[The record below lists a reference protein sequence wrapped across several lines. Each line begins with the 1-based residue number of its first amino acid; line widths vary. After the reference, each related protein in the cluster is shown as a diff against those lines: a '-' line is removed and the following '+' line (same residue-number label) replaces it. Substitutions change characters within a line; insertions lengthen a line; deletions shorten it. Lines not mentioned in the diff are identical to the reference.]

1 MGIAVDPIPRLCVLM
16 PALNEADA
24 LPAALAGL
32 PWDVRVVVVDNG
44 STDGTGQVARQLGVE
59 VVTEPRR
66 GFGSACWRGLQ
77 AAGGAD
83 VVVYMD
89 ADATLD
95 WCDLGTV
102 AGPVLRGE
110 ADLVLGAR
118 ARDRREPGAMPW
130 HVALANTVLARLCG
144 WLAGVR
150 ITDVS
155 PFRAVRRDALL
166 GLGMRDRT
174 YGWPL
179 EMVLRAG
186 RAGLRVT
193 EVPVAYR
200 RRAGVS
206 KVTGRPWPTAKA
218 VAKMSWVLAR
228 HTAAVRAR
236 PRL

>member
-1 MGIAVDPIPRLCVLM
+1 M

-32 PWDVRVVVVDNG
+32 PDGVRVLVVDNG
-44 STDGTGQVARQLGVE
+44 SIDGTDQVARRLGVD
-59 VVTEPRR
+59 VVREPKR
-66 GFGSACWRGLQ
+66 GFGWACWRGLH
-77 AAGGAD
+77 AAEGAE

-95 WCDLGTV
+95 WRDLDAV

-118 ARDRREPGAMPW
+118 VPHRRQPQAMPW
-130 HVALANTVLARLCG
+130 HVALANAVLARLCG

-150 ITDVS
+150 ITDIS

-186 RAGLRVT
+186 RAGLRVA

-206 KVTGRPWPTAKA
+206 KVTGRPWPTVKTA
-218 VAKMSWVLAR
+218 AKMTWVLAR
-228 HTAAVRAR
+228 HTAAVTTR
-236 PRL
+236 PRP